1 MKIVLFADGKA
12 GEVKTL
18 PGEQPLAEIG
28 ELLGGA
34 IQEPLIKLTDKLRL
48 CIVEPEED
56 DPSVM
61 YEYLRQGRGCAASE
75 GACAVVH
82 MGLDGTL
89 RDVTRDDLTEANVLV
104 WPSAEEEG

>member
-1 MKIVLFADGKA
+1 MKIVLFTDGKD
-12 GEVKTL
+12 GVVHTL

-28 ELLGGA
+28 ELLGGTV
-34 IQEPLIKLTDKLRL
+34 QEPLIKLTDKLRL
-48 CIVEPEED
+48 CIVEPDEA

-61 YEYLRQGRGCAASE
+61 YEYLRQGRGCAVSE

-89 RDVTRDDLTEANVLV
+89 RDVTRDDLTEANILV
-104 WPSAEEEG
+104 WPSNEGEG